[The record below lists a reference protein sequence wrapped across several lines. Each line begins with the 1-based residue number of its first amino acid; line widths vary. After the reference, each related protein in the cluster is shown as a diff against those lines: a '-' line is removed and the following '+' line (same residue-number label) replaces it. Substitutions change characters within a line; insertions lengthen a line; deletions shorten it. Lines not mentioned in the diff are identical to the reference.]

1 MAEAKQEGS
10 GTTHMQP
17 GCNPQ
22 AGAVLQTHRAL
33 GVSILA
39 FSRPR
44 GTAERSIPQS
54 IIPVK
59 QGAVERTNFKISILR
74 RVGDPLVGCIG
85 ADAQS
90 AIRAKAELGFDGLH
104 IISQP
109 LIHCSPEV

>member
-1 MAEAKQEGS
+1 MTEPNQDGS
-10 GTTHMQP
+10 GTNHMQP
-17 GCNPQ
+17 ACNAR

-74 RVGDPLVGCIG
+74 RVGVPLVGSIR

-90 AIRAKAELGFDGLH
+90 AIRAKAELGFDGLN
-104 IISQP
+104 IISQR
-109 LIHCSPEV
+109 LIHCSAEV